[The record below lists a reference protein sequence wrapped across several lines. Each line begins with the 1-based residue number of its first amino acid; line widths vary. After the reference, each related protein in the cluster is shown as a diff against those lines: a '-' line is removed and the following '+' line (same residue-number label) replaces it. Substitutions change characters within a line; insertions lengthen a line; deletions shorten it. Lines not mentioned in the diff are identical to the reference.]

1 MSSEKSSGL
10 PKQQVKLQRVAAQ
23 DLPPDVAKLYTDLE
37 VASSQGG
44 VKPPSGSFPPPVS
57 TGEGQASAILPV
69 GSATARGATSGGGT
83 HSGAGTNAAESR
95 LVGTERAGDPRQ
107 GYGGDLARVCGP
119 GIRLHADSKSEPAN
133 GLTLEVNPAGAQMAV
148 ALSHSYGNRYK
159 PAGNGHW
166 TVEHG
171 TVPVRPVEQTSFA
184 VMDDAGMK
192 DELDG
197 AMVGHRPPLP
207 PPPGVPV
214 SLVPRF
220 PGASSD
226 SARTAIAHAELPH
239 QARGIVSSQLARI
252 SQAVA
257 QSVGPTPTVES
268 PTKQQQSR
276 MTMDQQY
283 MVWMQHAA
291 QLTEA
296 CKQRAMNA
304 TLMAATEA
312 QEAHTARN
320 AAQHAQNQVGQLT
333 DALVQTQHEQLATE
347 DKMRQ
352 QLHNTL
358 AQANTTHDHMRQ
370 QLHNTMVQANTQ
382 VELIKGEANE
392 AVQGTMSHAERV
404 HAATIEAMMREL
416 GDRERH
422 VVQEVELE
430 AERRHSEATERME
443 TALRQQSEHF
453 ANQLAV
459 AEAQKNQLLVE
470 GRALH
475 DEFRVLQR
483 QCVSGTESAAHAAA
497 AQLARKDEEMVVV
510 RNHGG
515 AFGLSGH

>member
-1 MSSEKSSGL
+1 M
-10 PKQQVKLQRVAAQ
+10 
-23 DLPPDVAKLYTDLE
+23 
-37 VASSQGG
+37 
-44 VKPPSGSFPPPVS
+44 
-57 TGEGQASAILPV
+57 
-69 GSATARGATSGGGT
+69 
-83 HSGAGTNAAESR
+83 
-95 LVGTERAGDPRQ
+95 
-107 GYGGDLARVCGP
+107 
-119 GIRLHADSKSEPAN
+119 
-133 GLTLEVNPAGAQMAV
+133 
-148 ALSHSYGNRYK
+148 
-159 PAGNGHW
+159 
-166 TVEHG
+166 
-171 TVPVRPVEQTSFA
+171 PVRPVEQTSFA
-184 VMDDAGMK
+184 VMDQDAGMK

-220 PGASSD
+220 PGSSSD

-268 PTKQQQSR
+268 TTKQQQSR

-333 DALVQTQHEQLATE
+333 DALVQTQHEQLANE

-358 AQANTTHDHMRQ
+358 AQANTTHDQMRQ
-370 QLHNTMVQANTQ
+370 QLHNTMVQAKTQ

-392 AVQGTMSHAERV
+392 AVQGARSVSYTHL
-404 HAATIEAMMREL
+404 TLPTNRE
-416 GDRERH
+416 
-422 VVQEVELE
+422 V
-430 AERRHSEATERME
+430 
-443 TALRQQSEHF
+443 
-453 ANQLAV
+453 
-459 AEAQKNQLLVE
+459 
-470 GRALH
+470 
-475 DEFRVLQR
+475 
-483 QCVSGTESAAHAAA
+483 
-497 AQLARKDEEMVVV
+497 
-510 RNHGG
+510 
-515 AFGLSGH
+515 